1 MRRENMK
8 TRFIL
13 KRMYRKKSVIFFTII
28 LAIILFAVIAAPLI
42 APNDIYK
49 TDLLNRFAPP
59 SAQFP
64 FGTDE
69 LGRCIFSRIL
79 FGGRASLTYALIA
92 TTVAAII
99 GTTIGMIS
107 GYKGGRVD
115 GLIMRICDIMYSFP
129 HLVITLVIVAILG
142 SGIYNILIAMLV
154 TQWLYY
160 ARMSR
165 GMTMDIRNQN
175 FVAAARSNGSSTAK
189 IIFKHI
195 LPNIVPQMIALTTID
210 FGHTILTISGL
221 SFLGLGVQPPS
232 PEWGALINSARAF
245 IYTDIQ
251 MILWP
256 GLMILLVVLS
266 VNVIGDNLRDA
277 LDMKMN

>member
-1 MRRENMK
+1 MNMK
-8 TRFIL
+8 TRLIL
-13 KRMYRKKSVIFFTII
+13 KRMYRRKSVAFFTVILLII
-28 LAIILFAVIAAPLI
+28 VLSSIAAPFI
-42 APNDIYK
+42 APNDVYK
-49 TDLLNRFAPP
+49 TDLLNRFAAP

-69 LGRCIFSRIL
+69 LGRYIFSRIL
-79 FGGRASLTYALIA
+79 FGGRASLAYALIA
-92 TTVAAII
+92 TSIASVI
-99 GTTIGMIS
+99 GTTVGMIS
-107 GYKGGRVD
+107 GYKGGWVD

-129 HLVITLVIVAILG
+129 HLVITLVIVAVLG

-165 GMTMDIRNQN
+165 SLTINIRNQD
-175 FVAAARSNGSSTAK
+175 FVAAARSSGSSAFK

-195 LPNIVPQMIALTTID
+195 LPNIIPQMIAITTID

-232 PEWGALINSARAF
+232 PEWGALINGARDF
-245 IYTDIQ
+245 IYTDIKLL
-251 MILWP
+251 LWP
-256 GLMILLVVLS
+256 GFIILLVVLS

-277 LDMKMN
+277 LDMKMD

>member
-1 MRRENMK
+1 MNMK
-8 TRFIL
+8 TRLIL
-13 KRMYRKKSVIFFTII
+13 KRMYRRKSVAFFTVILLII
-28 LAIILFAVIAAPLI
+28 VLSSIAAPFI
-42 APNDIYK
+42 APNDVYK
-49 TDLLNRFAPP
+49 TDLLNRFAAP

-79 FGGRASLTYALIA
+79 FGGRASLAYALVATSIA
-92 TTVAAII
+92 SVI
-99 GTTIGMIS
+99 GTTVGMIS
-107 GYKGGRVD
+107 GYKGGWVD

-129 HLVITLVIVAILG
+129 HLVITLVIVAVLG

-165 GMTMDIRNQN
+165 SLTINIRNQD
-175 FVAAARSNGSSTAK
+175 FVAAARSSGSSAFK

-195 LPNIVPQMIALTTID
+195 LPNIIPQMIAITTID

-232 PEWGALINSARAF
+232 PEWGALINGARDF
-245 IYTDIQ
+245 IYTDIKLL
-251 MILWP
+251 LWP
-256 GLMILLVVLS
+256 GFIILLVVLS

-277 LDMKMN
+277 LDMKMD